1 MKKVHVIVRHSLQ
14 LHAPFFF
21 ETKGLL
27 HGVQLSLYKINEL
40 IKLSY

>member
-14 LHAPFFF
+14 LHAPFF